1 MRIGVFGAGTWGFTL
16 ATLLAGNGHQVTL
29 WVREPELFLE
39 LKKTYKHPKLAK
51 SAASASIHYVSS
63 IEEVL
68 ASNPQ
73 LLVESVTSKGIRP
86 VLGRVRELGGLP
98 CPLVLSSKGIEQNTG
113 LLLPEVAVEVLEA
126 GRDSPGIRELIG
138 CISGPSHAEEVI
150 LGLPT
155 SVVGTSYSVETMELI
170 CDAFTNETFR
180 VYPNPDINGVA
191 FGGAMKNIMAIACG
205 ISDGLGLGDSTKAA
219 LMTRGLHEI
228 RKLSRVKGCDGE
240 TLIGLSGLGDLCVT
254 CLSKHSRNYQFGLRI
269 AEGKGVEQAR
279 QEIGMVVEGVYT
291 CMSGYQLGKMAG
303 IPLPITEGV
312 YAILYEGRA
321 PKEVVR
327 ALMTRA
333 IKDERL

>member
-29 WVREPELFLE
+29 WAREPDLLAI
-39 LKKTYKHPKLAK
+39 LKKNHQHPKLAK
-51 SAASASIHYVSS
+51 SPHSSKIHYVAT

-68 ASNPQ
+68 ATKPE

-86 VLGRVRELGGLP
+86 VLGRIKELGGLP
-98 CPLVLSSKGIEQNTG
+98 CPIALSSKGIEPDTG
-113 LLLPEVAVEVLEA
+113 LLLPEVAVEVLGE
-126 GRDSPGIRELIG
+126 SQKNLIG

-155 SVVGTSYSVETMELI
+155 SVVGTSYSPETTQLI
-170 CDAFTNETFR
+170 CDAFTNDTFR

-269 AEGKGVEQAR
+269 AEGKGLEEAR
-279 QEIGMVVEGVYT
+279 KEIGMVVEGVYT
-291 CMSGYQLGKMAG
+291 CISGYQLGQQAG
-303 IPLPITEGV
+303 IPLPIAEGV
-312 YAILYEGRA
+312 YAILYKGQA

-327 ALMTRA
+327 ALMTRE
-333 IKDERL
+333 IKQERL